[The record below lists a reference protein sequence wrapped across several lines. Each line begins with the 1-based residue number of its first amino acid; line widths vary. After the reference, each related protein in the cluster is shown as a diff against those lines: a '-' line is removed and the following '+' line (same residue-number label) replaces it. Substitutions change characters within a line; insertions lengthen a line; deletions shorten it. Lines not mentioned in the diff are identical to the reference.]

1 MGGME
6 IRGKRALVTGATG
19 GLGQAI
25 ARSLD
30 ARGAELV
37 LTGRREEVLEE
48 LRAELGDGVR
58 TLPFDLADAAS
69 AGRLAEEA
77 GDVDVLVAN
86 AALPG
91 SGRYDDF
98 SADEMDR
105 ALDVNLRAPMQLARA
120 LGPEMERR
128 GRGHIVFVSSL
139 SGKVYSA
146 GGSLYSATKFG
157 VRGFAGGLR
166 EDLRG
171 SGVGV
176 TVVFPGFIR
185 DEGMF
190 AEADVDLPRGVG
202 TSTVADVG
210 DAVVRG
216 IEKERAELDV
226 APFHMRAG
234 AQFSALAP
242 VLSARLQ
249 GLLGGHD
256 VADQMAKGQR
266 DKR

>member
-1 MGGME
+1 ME
-6 IRGKRALVTGATG
+6 LRGKRTLVTGATG
-19 GLGQAI
+19 GLGSAI
-25 ARSLD
+25 ARALH

-58 TLPFDLADAAS
+58 TLPFDLAGAAS
-69 AGRLAEEA
+69 AAGLAEQA
-77 GDVDVLVAN
+77 GEVDVLVAN

-105 ALDVNLRAPMQLARA
+105 AIDVNLRAPMQLARA

-128 GRGHIVFVSSL
+128 GGGHIVFVSSL
-139 SGKVYSA
+139 AGKFASP
-146 GGSLYSATKFG
+146 GGSVYSATKFG

-166 EDLRG
+166 EDLHG

-190 AEADVDLPRGVG
+190 ADADVKLPPGVG
-202 TSTVADVG
+202 TSTAAEVG
-210 DAVVRG
+210 QGVVRG
-216 IEKERAELDV
+216 IEKNRGEVDV
-226 APFHMRAG
+226 APLPMRAG
-234 AQFSALAP
+234 AWFGAVAP
-242 VLSARLQ
+242 GLSARVQ
-249 GLLGGHD
+249 RRLGAGD
-256 VADQMAKGQR
+256 IADRMAEGQR

>member
-1 MGGME
+1 ME
-6 IRGKRALVTGATG
+6 LRGKRTLVTGATG

-25 ARSLD
+25 ARSLY
-30 ARGAELV
+30 AQGAELV

-48 LRAELGDGVR
+48 LRAELGDRAR
-58 TLPFDLADAAS
+58 TLAVDLAGATSAA
-69 AGRLAEEA
+69 RLAEEA
-77 GDVDVLVAN
+77 GEVDVLVAN

-98 SADEMDR
+98 SPDEMDR
-105 ALDVNLRAPMQLARA
+105 AIDVNLRAPMQLARA

-139 SGKVYSA
+139 SGKVASA
-146 GGSLYSATKFG
+146 GGSVYSATKFG

-190 AEADVDLPRGVG
+190 ADADVDLPRGVG
-202 TSTVADVG
+202 TSTAAEVG

-226 APFHMRAG
+226 APLHMRAG